1 MSKPTYPTH
10 PVTAPQQG
18 GIWQSV
24 KEGFGWGV
32 GTSIAR
38 RMFGPST
45 EPLPA
50 PTHVPQRVTYK
61 SGNVEYEKCLE
72 EAHGDEKAC
81 EHLRT

>member
-1 MSKPTYPTH
+1 
-10 PVTAPQQG
+10 
-18 GIWQSV
+18 
-24 KEGFGWGV
+24 
-32 GTSIAR
+32 
-38 RMFGPST
+38 MFGPST